1 MSENNRR
8 GAETAWANPGQRHAP
23 DWSDQLATRI
33 FSPPSRW
40 GWQVAE
46 PVLPVQ
52 TEAPVAPAAWVELPR
67 PDTSPLRAARS
78 KAVTKLVWRIAFT
91 TIAVFA
97 FIAYQVAIQSQ
108 VNSFG
113 SSAQQV
119 YGVAIIVLAAIL
131 GIGVLRSLGKV
142 RSASAAIAAFE
153 RPYLQARA
161 AEKERHQLAV
171 RNWQEAVRRHQAQA
185 WEVQQEAERRARGPL
200 WFPVQPISDP
210 VRVDVFG
217 GDPRRHG
224 WSSLTVTL
232 GTAALSDRQRI
243 TVLDFTGQDVG
254 GGLTSVATA
263 GGRRA
268 RRVEL
273 GGGTSDLDLLNSIAP
288 AQLPDCIAA
297 ALAARAEGTDLRH
310 ERALITQIIR
320 TVVSCL
326 EWPITF
332 GRLAAGVQVL
342 RQGPPSRL
350 LSDIETGRL
359 AEHVGD
365 LDQNEWTTRQ
375 LRYLA
380 GQLELVETIA
390 PATLNPLPLWSSDDV
405 SVLATTGARDD
416 RKDLLDHLVLQLA
429 QRALDARGQLGDVLI
444 VAGADHL
451 GAETLQIFADHAR
464 NAHVRLVLMIDQPQ
478 GDLEKTAGTGGAV
491 CIMKMY
497 NHRDANMAAEFIG
510 KGHKFVLHQVTRQVG
525 KTLTDGSSDS
535 FAANTSQGT
544 SSRQRLIGRGTD
556 LSDNRGHT
564 WTGGR
569 NWSTADNISTST
581 ASSRVYEFEVEP
593 SQIMGLPETAFLL
606 VDNSGHGRRVILVDA
621 NPGIC
626 LFDRVSLTPA

>member
-1 MSENNRR
+1 
-8 GAETAWANPGQRHAP
+8 
-23 DWSDQLATRI
+23 LAGRI
-33 FSPPSRW
+33 FRSPARW
-40 GWQVAE
+40 GWQVAA
-46 PVLPVQ
+46 PVVPVQ
-52 TEAPVAPAAWVELPR
+52 TEAPQPPAPWVELPR
-67 PDTSPLRAARS
+67 PDISPLKAVRS

-97 FIAYQVAIQSQ
+97 FLTYQVAIQSQ
-108 VNSFG
+108 VGAFG
-113 SSAQQV
+113 SDAEQV
-119 YGVAIIVLAAIL
+119 YGVGIIVLAAIL
-131 GIGVLRSLGKV
+131 GIGVLRSLAKV

-161 AEKERHQLAV
+161 AEKERHQRAV
-171 RNWQEAVRRHQAQA
+171 REWEDAVRRHSAQA
-185 WEVQQEAERRARGPL
+185 WEAEQEAQRRARGPL

-232 GTAALSDRQRI
+232 GTAALSQGQRV
-243 TVLDFTGQDVG
+243 TLLDFTGQDVG
-254 GGLTSVATA
+254 GGLPAVAAA
-263 GGRRA
+263 GGRHA

-273 GGGTSDLDLLNSIAP
+273 GGRNSQLGLLTSIAP
-288 AQLPDCIAA
+288 KDLPDCIAA

-310 ERALITQIIR
+310 ERALITQIVS

-326 EWPITF
+326 EWPITL

-342 RQGPPSRL
+342 RQGPPSSL
-350 LSDIETGRL
+350 LSATETATL

-375 LRYLA
+375 LGYLA
-380 GQLELVETIA
+380 GRLELLDELA
-390 PATLNPLPLWSSDDV
+390 PAGPDALPLWTSDDV
-405 SVLATTGARDD
+405 SVVATVGGRDD
-416 RKDLLDHLVLQLA
+416 RKDLLDHLLLQLA
-429 QRALDARGQLGDVLI
+429 QRSLDEQSRLGDVLI

-451 GAETLQIFADHAR
+451 GAENLRVFADHAR
-464 NAHVRLVLMIDQPQ
+464 NARVRLVMMIDQPQ
-478 GDLEKTAGTGGAV
+478 GDLERTAGTGGAV

-497 NHRDANMAAEFIG
+497 NHRDANIAAEFIG
-510 KGHKFVLHQVTRQVG
+510 KGYKFVLHQVTRQVG
-525 KTLTDGSSDS
+525 KTLTDGGNDS
-535 FAANTSQGT
+535 FSANTGQGT
-544 SSRQRLIGRGTD
+544 SSKQRRIGSGTD
-556 LSDNRGHT
+556 VSDNRGHA

-593 SQIMGLPETAFLL
+593 SQIMSLPETSYLL

-626 LFDRVSLTPA
+626 LFDRVSIDPA